1 MEHLVA
7 GSTCNN
13 EGMAILSGAS
23 LPNGAAGI
31 RIFGRTRLIVLLVL
45 VVLLV
50 LCMAFSWTTRD
61 AMMNLP
67 FLGHGQVNRVV
78 GGEKTLVDMRPW
90 QTAQAL
96 APLAVT
102 AEETEY
108 ARDAERLAD
117 HEVDQAFA
125 SALRLANLQVQQ
137 RVLSGEALALS
148 QKVAQLQ
155 EMVKQDQAQV
165 KALTASSST
174 PPASSAPASGAK
186 DAAAPA
192 ADNDDLEIAKAQLGL
207 DSDQL
212 ADAQDDLDR
221 ASGDN
226 RALIQSELT
235 AHEAAMTKYDAE
247 SHSEQPIAV
256 LSAARHGTLAGR
268 LKSWNNQ
275 LERKQLIQQAMQQA
289 EADIA
294 SLTAEHDA
302 LEAKANAAMAATG
315 ANVPDHAARLA
326 SLHDR
331 SAERQLL
338 SIYDDRIQTQK
349 QLAGVYG
356 KWSAQVQLQHRTLA
370 HLILQSLALI
380 CFILICT
387 VLCDALVRRL
397 LDLPAI
403 DRMQRHTLRTVLE
416 LGVQVV
422 GAVLILLVIFG
433 SPQQLTTVL
442 GLATAGLTIALQ
454 DFILA
459 FFGWFV
465 LMGRHGIR
473 VGDWVEI
480 DGVGGEVTE
489 IGLMSTTLLE
499 TGNLA
504 ERGHPTGRRITILNS
519 FAIRGQYFNFSTT
532 GQWMWDELS
541 VSLPATANAHAMVE
555 SIHKMVEEE
564 TRESAKVAEHE
575 WKRGMRD
582 DGLSRFSAAP
592 VVNVR
597 PSAAGFDINV
607 RYVTRAS
614 ERFIVR
620 NRLYQH
626 VIDLMQKGKLPE
638 ATKPEPPSG
647 N

>member
-1 MEHLVA
+1 
-7 GSTCNN
+7 
-13 EGMAILSGAS
+13 MAILSGAS
-23 LPNGAAGI
+23 LPNGVTGI
-31 RIFGRTRLIVLLVL
+31 RIFGRARLIVLLVL

-61 AMMNLP
+61 AMTNLP
-67 FLGHGQVNRVV
+67 FLGHGQVRSVV

-102 AEETEY
+102 AEESEF

-125 SALRLANLQVQQ
+125 AALRLASLQVQT
-137 RVLSGEALALS
+137 RVLTGDALALS

-155 EMVKQDQAQV
+155 ETVIQDQAQV

-174 PPASSAPASGAK
+174 PPASAAPASGTK

-192 ADNDDLEIAKAQLGL
+192 ADSDDLDIAKAQLGL

-226 RALIQSELT
+226 RAQIQSELT
-235 AHEAAMTKYDAE
+235 AHEAAMTKFDAE
-247 SHSEQPIAV
+247 SHAERPIAV

-275 LERKQLIQQAMQQA
+275 LDRKQLIQQAIQQA
-289 EADIA
+289 QADIA
-294 SLTAEHDA
+294 SLTAEHNA

-315 ANVPDHAARLA
+315 ASVPDHAARLA
-326 SLHDR
+326 NLRDR

-356 KWSAQVQLQHRTLA
+356 KWSAQVQLQHRTLG

-397 LDLPAI
+397 LALPAI
-403 DRMQRHTLRTVLE
+403 DRRQRHTLRTVLE

-422 GAVLILLVIFG
+422 GAVLILLVVFG
-433 SPQQLTTVL
+433 PPQQLTTVL
-442 GLATAGLTIALQ
+442 GLTTAGLTIALQ

-499 TGNLA
+499 TGDLL
-504 ERGHPTGRRITILNS
+504 ERGHPTGRRITFINS

-564 TRESAKVAEHE
+564 TRASAKVAEQE

-582 DGLSRFSAAP
+582 DGLSRFSAEP
-592 VVNVR
+592 VVNLR
-597 PSAAGFDINV
+597 PSAAGIDIRV

-626 VIDLMQKGKLPE
+626 LIDLMQKGRLPE
-638 ATKPEPPSG
+638 ETKSGPNSG